1 MIDKYKTH
9 FNKFI
14 FILFAFYFISSLLQY
29 YQHIFHQR
37 SYFDPINRSFF
48 FFLIK
53 EFIYLFFFIFSIF
66 YIRSK
71 KIRYYIFFITI
82 YIIFLLIL
90 NILNNN
96 NILFLLS
103 GLRVI
108 EIYFACLF
116 IYYFASKNFSAVYNF
131 INIVFKIIVFFS
143 IVLVLYELFFFIPDS
158 NIFTSVR
165 TAAFFNLPNLFSIF
179 LASIAI
185 YYATI
190 YNGKK
195 KYLYLCILL
204 FLSLTTGGRAGISLI
219 LILFFFS
226 IFNHLRINKLF
237 LFILLFTLLPLIFKI
252 LSLPII
258 SGRTDTAGLLT
269 DGRIDHLKDI
279 MLYLSNSVPLL
290 DIFFGK
296 IGTGTLAA
304 IHLCNDFAIECYDS
318 PLKQPHN
325 AFITLFLSFGLFGLL
340 IIGVPL
346 ILEFINL
353 MKKDLSIFFVIIILA
368 SFQSLLELHPIIFII
383 PIMFGLIKSKQY
395 KL

>member
-1 MIDKYKTH
+1 MV
-9 FNKFI
+9 
-14 FILFAFYFISSLLQY
+14 
-29 YQHIFHQR
+29 
-37 SYFDPINRSFF
+37 
-48 FFLIK
+48 
-53 EFIYLFFFIFSIF
+53 
-66 YIRSK
+66 
-71 KIRYYIFFITI
+71 
-82 YIIFLLIL
+82 FLLIL

-96 NILFLLS
+96 SIFFLLS

-108 EIYFACLF
+108 VIYFACLF

-131 INIVFKIIVFFS
+131 INIAFKIIVFFS

-158 NIFTSVR
+158 NIFTFVR
-165 TAAFFNLPNLFSIF
+165 TTAFFTLPNLFSIF

-219 LILFFFS
+219 LMLFFFS
-226 IFNHLRINKLF
+226 IFNHLRINKFF

-258 SGRTDTAGLLT
+258 SGRINTVSLLT
-269 DGRIDHLKDI
+269 DGRIDVLKDI
-279 MLYLSNSVPLL
+279 MLYLSNSVSLL

-304 IHLCNDFAIECYDS
+304 IHLCSDFVIKCDNS
-318 PLKQPHN
+318 PLNHPHN

-346 ILEFINL
+346 ILEIINL
-353 MKKDLSIFFVIIILA
+353 MKKDLSIFFVIIILV
-368 SFQSLLELHPIIFII
+368 SFQSLFELHPIIFII
-383 PIMFGLIKSKQY
+383 AIMFGLIKSKQY